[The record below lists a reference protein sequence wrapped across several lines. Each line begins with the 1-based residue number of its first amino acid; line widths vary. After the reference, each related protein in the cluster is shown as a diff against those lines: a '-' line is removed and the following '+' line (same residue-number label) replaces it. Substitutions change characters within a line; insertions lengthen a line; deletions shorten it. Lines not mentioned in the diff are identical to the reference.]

1 MVNLDTSKNL
11 MENMEEGDISGIKL
25 LIKRKSLEDDG
36 SIKSDIAKNMEFIFG
51 NMANKISNK
60 KIPGGKKIPL
70 TIEDAIFNV
79 KLNVINSLDMMDFDS
94 VDNITSTGD
103 SFGKV
108 TYDKVER
115 SLNKLYN
122 TPEEYYS
129 SAMDILASY
138 IRGQKLIYMEAK
150 HECDKNLNRLMLPAI
165 FLSSLAAVATYGV
178 EYYTWGTIAM
188 SGLNAFISFLLACV
202 NYWKLDAQAEAHKT
216 AAHQYDKLQSSCE
229 FASGYFLLFGVN
241 ENSDEEMDKIKERIT
256 DIEMK
261 IKEIKAT
268 NQFVI
273 PRKIRYL
280 YPNIYNLNVFSI
292 IKKITNCQRDYTTKL
307 RDITNRILHLKREML
322 DEELSEEI
330 IEIKK
335 RIIHENYE
343 AKSSALTTIL
353 LLKSGFSV
361 IDQIFQEEIRLA
373 ELNRRKCFSDCCLA
387 PTKDVIDANKFI
399 KYIMDPFEKYEPWE
413 DPQHKIEKY
422 DSVKFLIDKYKNKD
436 SENNMKD
443 KKECR
448 EQLKRVLRR
457 GSAPNLE
464 FIREKETKSPLKRL
478 ASFGHM

>member
-1 MVNLDTSKNL
+1 MSNALDVSGIE
-11 MENMEEGDISGIKL
+11 MEKMEEGDASGVKL
-25 LIKRKSLEDDG
+25 LIKRKLTTGEGINKDNMS
-36 SIKSDIAKNMEFIFG
+36 KTMEFIFG
-51 NMANKISNK
+51 NMANKVINR
-60 KIPGGKKIPL
+60 KIDGKKLPL
-70 TIEDAIFNV
+70 TIDDAIFNV
-79 KLNVINSLDMMDFDS
+79 KLNVINSLDTMDFDS

-103 SFGKV
+103 TYGKV
-108 TYDKVER
+108 TYNGVER
-115 SLNKLYN
+115 SLHKLYN
-122 TPEEYYS
+122 SPEEYYS

-178 EYYTWGTIAM
+178 EFYTWGTIAM

-216 AAHQYDKLQSSCE
+216 SAHQYDKLQSSCE
-229 FASGYFLLFGVN
+229 FASGYFLLFGVD
-241 ENSDEEMDKIKERIT
+241 EESEEEMDKIKERIM

-268 NQFVI
+268 NQFVV

-322 DEELSEEI
+322 DEDLSKENFET
-330 IEIKK
+330 KK
-335 RIIHENYE
+335 RLIHESYE
-343 AKSSALTTIL
+343 AKAAALTTIL

-361 IDQIFQEEIRLA
+361 IDQIFQEEIRIA
-373 ELNRRKCFSDCCLA
+373 EVNRRKCFSDCCMP
-387 PTKDVIDANKFI
+387 PTKNVIDANKFI

-413 DPQHKIEKY
+413 DPQHKIEQY
-422 DSVKFLIDKYKNKD
+422 DNVKALIDEYKNKD
-436 SENNMKD
+436 SKNNMRD
-443 KKECR
+443 KKICR
-448 EQLKRVLRR
+448 EQLKHVLRR
-457 GSAPNLE
+457 GSVTSID
-464 FIREKETKSPLKRL
+464 FIKEKETKSPLKRL

>member
-1 MVNLDTSKNL
+1 MSNALDVSGIE
-11 MENMEEGDISGIKL
+11 MEKMEEGDASGVKL
-25 LIKRKSLEDDG
+25 LIKRKSIEDDG
-36 SIKSDIAKNMEFIFG
+36 LIKNDIAKQMEFIFG
-51 NMANKISNK
+51 NMANNITNK
-60 KIPGGKKIPL
+60 KIDGKKLPL
-70 TIEDAIFNV
+70 TIDDAIFNV

-103 SFGKV
+103 SYGKV
-108 TYDKVER
+108 TYDRVER

-178 EYYTWGTIAM
+178 DYYSWGTIAM

-216 AAHQYDKLQSSCE
+216 SAHQYDKLQSSCE

-241 ENSDEEMDKIKERIT
+241 EDSEEEMDKIKERIM

-268 NQFVI
+268 NQFVV

-307 RDITNRILHLKREML
+307 RDITNRILHLKRELL
-322 DEELSEEI
+322 DEDLSAEKYEV
-330 IEIKK
+330 KK
-335 RIIHENYE
+335 RLIHENYD
-343 AKSSALTTIL
+343 AKAAALTTIL

-387 PTKDVIDANKFI
+387 ATKDVIDANKFI

-413 DPQHKIEKY
+413 DPQHKIEQY
-422 DSVKFLIDKYKNKD
+422 DNVKALIDEYKNKD
-436 SENNMKD
+436 SENNMRD
-443 KKECR
+443 KKICR
-448 EQLKRVLRR
+448 EQLKHVLRR
-457 GSAPNLE
+457 GSVTSID
-464 FIREKETKSPLKRL
+464 FIKEKETKSPLKRL

>member
-1 MVNLDTSKNL
+1 MSNALDTSGVILEK
-11 MENMEEGDISGIKL
+11 MEEGDISGIKL
-25 LIKRKSLEDDG
+25 LIRRKSNTEE
-36 SIKSDIAKNMEFIFG
+36 SINKKEVAKQMEYIFG

-60 KIPGGKKIPL
+60 KIEGKKIPL

-79 KLNVINSLDMMDFDS
+79 KLNVINSLDAMDFDS
-94 VDNITSTGD
+94 VDNITATGD
-103 SFGKV
+103 SYGKV
-108 TYDKVER
+108 TYDRVEK
-115 SLNKLYN
+115 SIDKLYS

-178 EYYTWGTIAM
+178 DYYSWGSIAM

-216 AAHQYDKLQSSCE
+216 AAHQYDKLQSGCE

-241 ENSDEEMDKIKERIT
+241 ESNEDEMQKIKDRIM

-292 IKKITNCQRDYTTKL
+292 IKKINNCQRDYITKL
-307 RDITNRILHLKREML
+307 RDITNRILHLKKELL
-322 DEELSEEI
+322 DEKIDEE
-330 IEIKK
+330 EYSKK
-335 RIIHENYE
+335 RRLIRLEYE
-343 AKSSALTTIL
+343 AKAAALTTIL
-353 LLKSGFSV
+353 LLQSGFSV
-361 IDQIFQEEIRLA
+361 IDQIFQEEIRIA
-373 ELNRRKCFSDCCLA
+373 EMNRRRCCSDCCT
-387 PTKDVIDANKFI
+387 PPMKNVIDANKFI

-413 DPQHKIEKY
+413 DPQHKIEQY
-422 DSVKFLIDKYKNKD
+422 DNVKALIERYKNKD
-436 SENNMKD
+436 SVNNSKD

-448 EQLKRVLRR
+448 EQLKHVLRR
-457 GSAPNLE
+457 GSVSVPYIPPKDNGISL
-464 FIREKETKSPLKRL
+464 IKRL
-478 ASFGHM
+478 PSFTKN

>member
-1 MVNLDTSKNL
+1 MADALDVSGIEMEKTEEGEVLRPTLQIRRKLINNNINKEEVVN
-11 MENMEEGDISGIKL
+11 NMEY
-25 LIKRKSLEDDG
+25 
-36 SIKSDIAKNMEFIFG
+36 IFE
-51 NMANKISNK
+51 NMANKIINK
-60 KIPGGKKIPL
+60 KIDGKKVPL
-70 TIEDAIFNV
+70 LIDDAIFNV
-79 KLNVINSLDMMDFDS
+79 KLNVINSLGTMDFDS

-103 SFGKV
+103 AHCKV
-108 TYDKVER
+108 SYKKVEQ
-115 SLNKLYN
+115 SLNELFT

-150 HECDKNLNRLMLPAI
+150 HECDKSLNRLMLPAI
-165 FLSSLAAVATYGV
+165 FLSSLAAVATYAL
-178 EYYTWGTIAM
+178 ELYTWGTIAM

-216 AAHQYDKLQSSCE
+216 SSHQYDKLQSSCE
-229 FASGYFLLFGVN
+229 FASGYFLLFGV
-241 ENSDEEMDKIKERIT
+241 DEDDADEMQKIKDRIT

-307 RDITNRILHLKREML
+307 RDITNRIIHLKS
-322 DEELSEEI
+322 ELLNEEI
-330 IEIKK
+330 TEEVFNKKK
-335 RIIHENYE
+335 RLIRLEYQ

-361 IDQIFQEEIRLA
+361 IDQIFQEEIRIA
-373 ELNRRKCFSDCCLA
+373 EVNRRKCFSDCCM
-387 PTKDVIDANKFI
+387 PITKNVIDANNFI

-413 DPQHKIEKY
+413 DPQHKIEQY
-422 DSVKFLIDKYKNKD
+422 DNVKALIDDYKNKD
-436 SENNMKD
+436 SENNKRD

-448 EQLKRVLRR
+448 EHLKHVLRH
-457 GSAPNLE
+457 GSVANLE
-464 FIREKETKSPLKRL
+464 MIKVSKTPLQRLKS
-478 ASFGHM
+478 FEDN

>member
-1 MVNLDTSKNL
+1 MSNALDVSGIE
-11 MENMEEGDISGIKL
+11 MEKMEEGDASGVKL
-25 LIKRKSLEDDG
+25 LIKRKSIEDDG
-36 SIKSDIAKNMEFIFG
+36 LIKKDIAKQMEFIFG
-51 NMANKISNK
+51 NMANNITNK
-60 KIPGGKKIPL
+60 KIDGKKLPL
-70 TIEDAIFNV
+70 TIDDAIFNV
-79 KLNVINSLDMMDFDS
+79 KLNVINSLDLMDFDS

-150 HECDKNLNRLMLPAI
+150 YECDKNLNRLMLPAI

-216 AAHQYDKLQSSCE
+216 AAHQYDKLQSGCE

-241 ENSDEEMDKIKERIT
+241 ESSEEEMDKIKERIT

-322 DEELSEEI
+322 DEDLSKEKY
-330 IEIKK
+330 EIKK

-343 AKSSALTTIL
+343 AKSAALTTIL

-387 PTKDVIDANKFI
+387 ATKDVIDANKFI

-413 DPQHKIEKY
+413 DPQHKIEQY
-422 DSVKFLIDKYKNKD
+422 DNVKMLIEEYKNKD
-436 SENNMKD
+436 SENNKKD
-443 KKECR
+443 KKICR
-448 EQLKRVLRR
+448 EQLKHVLRR
-457 GSAPNLE
+457 GSVTSIDFLK
-464 FIREKETKSPLKRL
+464 EKETKSPLKRL